1 MWKEFKEFAV
11 KGNIIDM
18 AVGIIIGT
26 AFSKIVNSLV
36 NDVIMPVFSMITGRV
51 DFTNMFLALNG
62 EHYKSLAD
70 AKEATA
76 PTLNYGIFI
85 SAIIDFLIIAFT
97 LFIVIKRINKLKKKE
112 PEAPP
117 AEPTTKVCPFCQS
130 TISIK
135 AVRCPHCTSELV
147 ESTVEATKV

>member
-1 MWKEFKEFAV
+1 MWKEFKEFAI

-18 AVGIIIGT
+18 AIGIIIGS

-36 NDVIMPVFSMITGRV
+36 NDIIMPVFSMITGKV

-62 EHYKSLAD
+62 EHYKTLAD
-70 AKEATA
+70 AKAATA

-85 SAIIDFLIIAFT
+85 SAIIDFLIIGFT
-97 LFIVIKRINKLKKKE
+97 LFIVVRRINKLKKKE
-112 PEAPP
+112 PEAAT

-130 TISIK
+130 KISIK
-135 AVRCPHCTSELV
+135 AVRCPHCTSELF
-147 ESTVEATKV
+147 EKVGV

>member
-1 MWKEFKEFAV
+1 MWKEFKEFAI

-36 NDVIMPVFSMITGRV
+36 NDVIMPLFSMITGRV

-70 AKEATA
+70 AKEAA
-76 PTLNYGIFI
+76 VPTLNYGIFI

-97 LFIVIKRINKLKKKE
+97 LFIVIKRINKIKKKE
-112 PEAPP
+112 PEAPS
-117 AEPTTKVCPFCQS
+117 AEPTTKACPFCQS

-147 ESTVEATKV
+147 KVTNV

>member
-1 MWKEFKEFAV
+1 MWKEFKEFAI

-26 AFSKIVNSLV
+26 AFSKIVNSMV

-51 DFTNMFLALNG
+51 DFTNMFFALNG

-70 AKEATA
+70 AKEAA
-76 PTLNYGIFI
+76 VPTLNYGIFI
-85 SAIIDFLIIAFT
+85 SAVIDFLIIAFT

-112 PEAPP
+112 PKAPP
-117 AEPTTKVCPFCQS
+117 AEPTTKACPFCQS

-147 ESTVEATKV
+147 EANKVL